1 MAKWSPLWQQPMHR
15 LERQALIAQAKVT
28 KPSPRKHGKG
38 YPSRQPFEKP
48 GSRKRTGEVRI
59 EV

>member
-1 MAKWSPLWQQPMHR
+1 MAKWSPLWGQQMHR
-15 LERQALIAQAKVT
+15 MERQALIAQARVT
-28 KPSPRKHGKG
+28 KPKERKHGKG

-48 GSRKRTGEVRI
+48 GSRKREGEVRV